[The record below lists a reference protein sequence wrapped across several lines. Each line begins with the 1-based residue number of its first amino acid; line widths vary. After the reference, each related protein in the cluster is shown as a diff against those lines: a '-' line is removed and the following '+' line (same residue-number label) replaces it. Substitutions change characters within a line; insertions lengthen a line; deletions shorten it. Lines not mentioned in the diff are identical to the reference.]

1 MAPTAFAEEP
11 ITDPTPP
18 TESPSPDPSPSADP
32 SPAPSPEPSVEP
44 SPEPTTSPDPSPE
57 PSPTTEPSPEPSP
70 SEAPSVTDSLIVRLV
85 PGLSSVEEAAV
96 LALGGGVETSAIPA
110 LRMHVVEVAAATS
123 ADSIAAYR
131 ADPRVD
137 SVDRDRVREAEATPD
152 DPSYPDQWALPAIGW
167 DQAYGVTDP
176 AGSATIAVLDTG
188 VDAVGD
194 LSVVGGYSALG
205 GGTGDANG
213 HGTWMASI
221 AAATVN
227 NGTGIA
233 GVGYDGVSVMPVKVL
248 SADGTGQDSDIIS
261 GVVWAADHG
270 ADVILMAFSNPG
282 YSQALQD
289 AIDYAWSRGAVSVA
303 AVGND
308 GSTSPT
314 YPAGDAKVVGV
325 AATNQDDTL
334 WSGSNSGE
342 AAFISAPGVGI
353 SANDTSGTTSVTG
366 TSASAAI
373 VAGAAALLKANDPAA
388 SNGTVVGRLARNT
401 DAGGAGNGR
410 LNLARSLSDVAT
422 DEVVPVG
429 APGGG
434 PSWVPTSPPRS
445 ETSSNAGTARSRA
458 SNPVRARCPWKRT
471 IKTETSEP
479 RTLTTGKATLCPSGR
494 RSPAWR
500 LPPRTGSSTS
510 STTTRPVASTPTTTS
525 RRGTSQS
532 PRTTIL
538 ASASPVRALP
548 PCSTSPPT
556 RASRSPRRRSCPSL
570 GAAPDGDVGRHD
582 QEHPVHSGTRSW
594 SELARGKRPADDHPC
609 DLHSDELDGRLRLGR
624 PRRVGDRLG

>member
-1 MAPTAFAEEP
+1 
-11 ITDPTPP
+11 
-18 TESPSPDPSPSADP
+18 
-32 SPAPSPEPSVEP
+32 
-44 SPEPTTSPDPSPE
+44 
-57 PSPTTEPSPEPSP
+57 
-70 SEAPSVTDSLIVRLV
+70 
-85 PGLSSVEEAAV
+85 
-96 LALGGGVETSAIPA
+96 
-110 LRMHVVEVAAATS
+110 
-123 ADSIAAYR
+123 
-131 ADPRVD
+131 
-137 SVDRDRVREAEATPD
+137 
-152 DPSYPDQWALPAIGW
+152 
-167 DQAYGVTDP
+167 
-176 AGSATIAVLDTG
+176 
-188 VDAVGD
+188 
-194 LSVVGGYSALG
+194 
-205 GGTGDANG
+205 
-213 HGTWMASI
+213 MASI

-227 NGTGIA
+227 NGSGIA

-289 AIDYAWSRGAVSVA
+289 AIDYAWSRGTVSVA

-410 LNLARSLSDVAT
+410 LNLARSLTDVAT
-422 DEVVPVG
+422 DEVVPAG

-434 PSWVPTSPPRS
+434 PIVGPYVVAANNDAHIAPGWADTGETVTFSTLYRKTTGGTVQHVRITLPEDYSNISVAGTSFSSGTWSAPVVNQTNRTIDVQLVSGTGLATNNVSWARIDVTATTPPANQNGNDAEWVM
-445 ETSSNAGTARSRA
+445 ETFTNTAGTAGEQNDNPPVLSA
-458 SNPVRARCPWKRT
+458 SITNPAATITFLDGSVNPDHGARPAEWCPRDRRGSHHVSVGGGTT
-471 IKTETSEP
+471 IKYTDVAVPTCFSSP
-479 RTLTTGKATLCPSGR
+479 TPVTVTNPGGNPHRPS
-494 RSPAWR
+494 W
-500 LPPRTGSSTS
+500 
-510 STTTRPVASTPTTTS
+510 
-525 RRGTSQS
+525 
-532 PRTTIL
+532 
-538 ASASPVRALP
+538 
-548 PCSTSPPT
+548 
-556 RASRSPRRRSCPSL
+556 
-570 GAAPDGDVGRHD
+570 
-582 QEHPVHSGTRSW
+582 
-594 SELARGKRPADDHPC
+594 
-609 DLHSDELDGRLRLGR
+609 
-624 PRRVGDRLG
+624 